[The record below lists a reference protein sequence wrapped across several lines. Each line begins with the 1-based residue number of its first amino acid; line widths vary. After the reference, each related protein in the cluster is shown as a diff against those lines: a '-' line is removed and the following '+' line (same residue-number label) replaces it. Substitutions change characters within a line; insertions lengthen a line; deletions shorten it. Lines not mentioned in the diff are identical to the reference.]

1 MSDRIEI
8 NVLDVKPGAM
18 PLKRLTSRRTRKR

>member
-8 NVLDVKPGAM
+8 NVLDVMPGAL
-18 PLKRLTSRRTRKR
+18 PLKRLTSRRTYER